1 MLPLVVVLPLTI
13 WAVMVGQQSPDFG
26 IWIKLLAVE
35 RVTGC
40 ILEESIESRLCYGL
54 YNLMEASMKMF
65 GWQNFMKFVWIV
77 TCEMWSVATQFFSL
91 MSVVAH
97 KFVCVSFFLPQLL
110 VDFVWSAGICY

>member
-1 MLPLVVVLPLTI
+1 
-13 WAVMVGQQSPDFG
+13 
-26 IWIKLLAVE
+26 
-35 RVTGC
+35 
-40 ILEESIESRLCYGL
+40 
-54 YNLMEASMKMF
+54 
-65 GWQNFMKFVWIV
+65 MKFVWIV